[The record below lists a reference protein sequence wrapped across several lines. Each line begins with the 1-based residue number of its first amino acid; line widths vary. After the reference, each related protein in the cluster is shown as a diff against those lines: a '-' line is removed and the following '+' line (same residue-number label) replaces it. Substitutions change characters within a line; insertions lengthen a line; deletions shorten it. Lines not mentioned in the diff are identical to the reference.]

1 MATKLITNNKKAY
14 HEYFI
19 EDTYEAGVVL
29 VGSEVKSVRDGGISL
44 VDSFVFLKDGE
55 LFLKNCYIKQYEKSS
70 SYSPD
75 TKRTRKLLLNRQEI
89 NKIQKK
95 VKEKGY
101 SIVPTKVY
109 LKNNL
114 VKVEIGVAKGKHLY
128 DKRDV
133 EKEKTVNKEI
143 LKIMKNY

>member
-1 MATKLITNNKKAY
+1 MAIKLINNNKKAY

-19 EDTYEAGVVL
+19 EDTYEAGIVL
-29 VGSEVKSVRDGGISL
+29 VGSEVKSIRDGGISL
-44 VDSFVFLKDGE
+44 TDSFIFIKDGE

-70 SYSPD
+70 SFSPD
-75 TKRTRKLLLNRQEI
+75 TKRSRKLLLNRQEI

-101 SIVPTKVY
+101 SIIPTKAY
-109 LKNNL
+109 LKDNL
-114 VKVEIGVAKGKHLY
+114 VKIEIAVAKGKHLY

-133 EKEKTVNKEI
+133 EKEKSVNKEI
-143 LKIMKNY
+143 SRVLKNY